1 MHSKLEKLSSI
12 EDRSQSDRV
21 TVLPRQYA
29 LHFDSWP
36 LTFTFNPRRAMV
48 MTHTQTQVQ
57 NFKDDAVGLLK
68 Q

>member
-1 MHSKLEKLSSI
+1 
-12 EDRSQSDRV
+12 
-21 TVLPRQYA
+21 
-29 LHFDSWP
+29 
-36 LTFTFNPRRAMV
+36 MV